1 MVEQVVIGLALD
13 GAAVAAPRR
22 ADLHAIE
29 PDGVRAIEA
38 VTGLL
43 SLTMRSTQV
52 HWPAK

>member
-1 MVEQVVIGLALD
+1 
-13 GAAVAAPRR
+13 
-22 ADLHAIE
+22 
-29 PDGVRAIEA
+29 VRAIEA